1 MMSTRINQKR
11 EPKLADVPESL
22 NFRGVDEGQ
31 QLRLNL
37 DIPMHRVFDGFNIAP
52 AFGLSDGIRM
62 AVLCYFRN
70 SLSWEDIITVTFLS
84 GGTGTPKL
92 LQGARLTLNDN
103 DIAVIVNTAEDLW
116 YQGGHIS
123 PDIDT
128 VMYLFAGILNTKT
141 WWGID
146 GDTFVTHEQ
155 FRSLGVD
162 TYLAVGDRDRAVE
175 LLRGELL
182 KGGMTLS
189 QATRELCS
197 RLSVQASVFPMTDQE
212 YTTMIETEGGI
223 IHFQE
228 YWVRHRGSVAIRKV
242 LRVPDTRPD
251 ACTGALEAME
261 KSDLIIIGPS
271 NPITSISPILECSGM
286 VDLLKKKPVVAV
298 SPFIGDKPVSGP
310 AHDLMVALGF
320 EPTSA
325 GVYAAYADFIDLFI
339 QDIRDPVE
347 VPGAIRCDTL
357 MTTPEIAK
365 GIMDLILTR
374 MPV

>member
-1 MMSTRINQKR
+1 M
-11 EPKLADVPESL
+11 
-22 NFRGVDEGQ
+22 
-31 QLRLNL
+31 
-37 DIPMHRVFDGFNIAP
+37 
-52 AFGLSDGIRM
+52 
-62 AVLCYFRN
+62 
-70 SLSWEDIITVTFLS
+70 SLSWEDTITVTFLS

-92 LQGARLTLNDN
+92 LQGARLILNDN
-103 DIAVIVNTAEDLW
+103 EIAVIVNTAEDLW

-155 FRSLGVD
+155 FKSMGVD
-162 TYLAVGDRDRAVE
+162 TYLAVGDKDRAVE

-182 KGGMTLS
+182 KKGMTLS
-189 QATRELCS
+189 QAIRELCS
-197 RLSVQASVFPMTDQE
+197 RLSVHASVIPMTDLE
-212 YTTMIETEGGI
+212 YTTMIETDNGI

-228 YWVRHRGSVAIRKV
+228 YWVRHRGSVKIRKV
-242 LRVPDTRPD
+242 LRIPEKRPD
-251 ACTGALEAME
+251 AAIGALETIK
-261 KSDLIIIGPS
+261 KSDLVVIGPS
-271 NPITSISPILECSGM
+271 NPITSISPILECNGII
-286 VDLLKKKPVVAV
+286 DLLKQKPVVAV
-298 SPFIGDKPVSGP
+298 SPFIGDTPVSGP
-310 AHDLMVALGF
+310 ARDLMVACGF

-325 GVYAAYADFIDLFI
+325 GVSAAYREFVDLFI

-357 MTTPEIAK
+357 MINPDVAK
-365 GIMDLILTR
+365 GIMKIILDH

>member
-1 MMSTRINQKR
+1 M
-11 EPKLADVPESL
+11 
-22 NFRGVDEGQ
+22 
-31 QLRLNL
+31 
-37 DIPMHRVFDGFNIAP
+37 
-52 AFGLSDGIRM
+52 
-62 AVLCYFRN
+62 
-70 SLSWEDIITVTFLS
+70 SLSWEDTITVTFLS

-92 LQGARLTLNDN
+92 LQGARLALNDK

-155 FRSLGVD
+155 FRSIGVD
-162 TYLAVGDRDRAVE
+162 TYLAVGDKDRAME
-175 LLRGELL
+175 LLRGDLL

-189 QATRELCS
+189 QATSDISL
-197 RLSVQASVFPMTDQE
+197 RLSVHATVIPMTDQE
-212 YTTMIETEGGI
+212 YTTMIETKDGI

-228 YWVRHRGSVAIRKV
+228 YWVRHRGSVEIRKV
-242 LRVPDTRPD
+242 LRAPEKRPD
-251 ACTGALEAME
+251 ASTGALEAMK

-271 NPITSISPILECSGM
+271 NPITSISPILECNGII
-286 VDLLKKKPVVAV
+286 DLLKQKRVVAV

-310 AHDLMVALGF
+310 ARDLMVAWGF

-325 GVYAAYADFIDLFI
+325 GVYAAYAEFVDLFV
-339 QDIRDPVE
+339 QDIRDPVD

-357 MTTPEIAK
+357 MTSPDISK
-365 GIMDLILTR
+365 GIIDLILGR